1 MNVVSTFYPNKLV
14 AYMKTLFEILFLFAM
29 LYILFNIHKKEKK
42 STAEARVYL
51 DGLMES
57 SVEYQ
62 FLENRKDFKS
72 TEFKDEEVSFLSSL
86 MNVNIPRPDPFTLR
100 SFLGTTLDR
109 KKHLPFMKYK
119 YICVKM
125 HKYTWHSKE
134 WVLFDVEMHKG
145 DPVMKGNELTHPFY
159 AGNIVIWSEMH
170 EIEKNWSNF
179 VFSLSDLDHKK
190 ILSGISQ
197 VK

>member
-1 MNVVSTFYPNKLV
+1 
-14 AYMKTLFEILFLFAM
+14 MKTFFEILFLFAM

-51 DGLMES
+51 DDVMEN

-62 FLENRKDFKS
+62 FIENRNDFKS
-72 TEFKDEEVSFLSSL
+72 TDFKDEEVSFLSSL
-86 MNVNIPRPDPFTLR
+86 MNVNIPRPDPVALR

-109 KKHLPFMKYK
+109 KKHLPLMKYK

-125 HKYTWHSKE
+125 HKYTWRSKE
-134 WVLFDVEMHKG
+134 WILFDVEMHKG
-145 DPVMKGNELTHPFY
+145 EPVIKGNQLTHPFY
-159 AGNIVIWSEMH
+159 AGSISFWSEIH
-170 EIEKNWSNF
+170 EVEKKWSNF
-179 VFSLSDLDHKK
+179 VFSLADVDHKK
-190 ILSGISQ
+190 ILSEISQ